1 MHIVFLWLLLAF
13 NFFVMN
19 LLCHSKYYH
28 HRHLYSSMHLIYL
41 TIIMRS
47 DSFLVCCVRSPQECF
62 FGLRD
67 ATIAGEGMQSL
78 DLCSVPSGNRH
89 RVLYYVSLT
98 VIRGIGFAI
107 SPSIEPPQ
115 LTRLSRQTRSL
126 KGLL

>member
-1 MHIVFLWLLLAF
+1 
-13 NFFVMN
+13 
-19 LLCHSKYYH
+19 
-28 HRHLYSSMHLIYL
+28 
-41 TIIMRS
+41 MRS
-47 DSFLVCCVRSPQECF
+47 DSFLVCCVRSPQECL

-89 RVLYYVSLT
+89 RVFFYVSLT

-126 KGLL
+126 KGQL